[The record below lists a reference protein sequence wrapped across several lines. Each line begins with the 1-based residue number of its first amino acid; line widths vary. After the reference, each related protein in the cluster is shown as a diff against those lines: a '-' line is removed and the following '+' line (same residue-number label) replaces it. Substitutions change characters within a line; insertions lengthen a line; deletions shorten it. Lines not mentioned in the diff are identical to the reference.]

1 MKIFIGLITFA
12 VYGAK
17 LSRARNKG
25 VESFVKD
32 DNFHYFLSHKHR

>member
-17 LSRARNKG
+17 VSRARNES
-25 VESFVKD
+25 VEKFVKD
-32 DNFHYFLSHKHR
+32 DNLQYFISHKHG